1 MRKLSV
7 FNFVTLN
14 GYFKGPGEDVSWHKN
29 DDPQKNEY
37 AETSLQ
43 HDSTLLFGRVTY
55 EMMKSF
61 WPTPNAMKLMPVM
74 AEGMNKAKKIVFSNT
89 LKTADWNNT
98 TIIKGDI
105 FQQVW
110 QMKQEEGNDMTIL
123 GSGSIITQFAEKGLI
138 DQYQFMI
145 DPIAIGDG
153 TPIFKNIKHNLEL
166 KLTDSKIFDS
176 GVVVLTYK
184 PL

>member
-1 MRKLSV
+1 MRKLTV

-14 GYFKGPGEDVSWHKN
+14 GYFKGAHEDISWHKN
-29 DDPQKNEY
+29 DDPEKNKY
-37 AETSLQ
+37 AEAAISTNN
-43 HDSTLLFGRVTY
+43 TLLFGRVTY

-61 WPTPNAMKLMPVM
+61 WPTPDAMKFMPVM
-74 AEGMNKAKKIVFSNT
+74 AEGMNKAKKFVCSNT
-89 LKTADWNNT
+89 LKKADWNNT
-98 TIIKGDI
+98 TILKDDI
-105 FQQVW
+105 FQQVE

-138 DQYQFMI
+138 DEYQFMI
-145 DPIAIGDG
+145 DPVAIGDG
-153 TPIFKNIKHNLEL
+153 TPIFKNMKHTLEL
-166 KLTDSKIFDS
+166 ELIGSKIFNS

>member
-14 GYFKGPGEDVSWHKN
+14 GFFKGPHEDISWHKN
-29 DDPQKNEY
+29 DDPEKNEY
-37 AETSLQ
+37 AEASLQ

-61 WPTPNAMKLMPVM
+61 WPTENAMKFMPVM
-74 AEGMNKAKKIVFSNT
+74 AEGMNKAKKFVFSNT
-89 LKTADWNNT
+89 LKKADWNNT
-98 TIIKGDI
+98 TIISGDL
-105 FQQVW
+105 FKQVK

-145 DPIAIGDG
+145 DPIAIGKG
-153 TPIFKNIKHNLEL
+153 TPIFKNLKHDLEL
-166 KLTDSKIFDS
+166 KLIGSKIFKS
-176 GVVVLTYK
+176 GVVVLTYE